1 MSGRRV
7 RVPELRQKKQAGEKI
22 AMLTAYDATM
32 ARLFDRAGIDVILV
46 GDSLASVILGHQ
58 HTLTVTLDAMIHHTG
73 AVARG
78 TERALV
84 VTDMPFLTYQV
95 SVEEAVRNAGR
106 LLQRR
111 RLGGEARR
119 RQTGARCRAPAR
131 RRGHSGHGTS
141 WPAAAVSA
149 PTGRLREAAME
160 PHEAAAL
167 VDDAVAL
174 EQAGAFAIVL
184 ESIPPELAQT
194 VTRRVGVPTIGIGSG
209 ADCDGQVLVSYDML
223 GLFEGPV
230 PSFVKQYANLA
241 STVTAAARAVH
252 RRGAN
257 GNLPAGALD
266 PLQPLDSARQQVPRA
281 DVLQVLDTIAA
292 TRAAIAE
299 SRARGSIGLVPTMGA
314 LHAGHASLIQRAR
327 AECGTVIVS
336 VFVNPLQFDCP
347 TTSSATRGR
356 SRRTSGYAGTKG
368 VDLVFAPTVSR
379 DVSATHGD
387 GGRCWGWPIISP
399 ADTGPATSREWRPSS

>member
-32 ARLFDRAGIDVILV
+32 ARLFDRAGIDIILV

-106 LLQRR
+106 LLQSGASAVKLEGGRPVLDVVR
-111 RLGGEARR
+111 RLVDVGIPVMGHLGLQPQSVHQLGGY
-119 RQTGARCRAPAR
+119 GK
-131 RRGHSGHGTS
+131 RGS
-141 WPAAAVSA
+141 
-149 PTGRLREAAME
+149 E

-194 VTRRVGVPTIGIGSG
+194 VTKRVGVPTIGIGSG
-209 ADCDGQVLVSYDML
+209 ADCDGQVLV
-223 GLFEGPV
+223 
-230 PSFVKQYANLA
+230 
-241 STVTAAARAVH
+241 TADLIGIFPWFRPPFAKA
-252 RRGAN
+252 
-257 GNLPAGALD
+257 
-266 PLQPLDSARQQVPRA
+266 RA
-281 DVLQVLDTIAA
+281 DVAGEIK
-292 TRAAIAE
+292 RAVTE
-299 SRARGSIGLVPTMGA
+299 FS
-314 LHAGHASLIQRAR
+314 
-327 AECGTVIVS
+327 E
-336 VFVNPLQFDCP
+336 
-347 TTSSATRGR
+347 
-356 SRRTSGYAGTKG
+356 
-368 VDLVFAPTVSR
+368 
-379 DVSATHGD
+379 DV
-387 GGRCWGWPIISP
+387 RK
-399 ADTGPATSREWRPSS
+399 SRE